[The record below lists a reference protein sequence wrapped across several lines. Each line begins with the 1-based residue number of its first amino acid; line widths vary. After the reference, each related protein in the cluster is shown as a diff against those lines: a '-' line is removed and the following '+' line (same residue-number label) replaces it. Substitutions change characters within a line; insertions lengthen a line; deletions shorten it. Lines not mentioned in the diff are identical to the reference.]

1 MKLATARPEPCTRA
15 STFKPMGAFVAIKKV
30 ALHCGETKDQLQLLQ
45 REIDLLKLLKNPYI
59 VEYRE
64 SFNTSDTLYIV
75 MEFIENGSLRR
86 S

>member
-1 MKLATARPEPCTRA
+1 MVVAE
-15 STFKPMGAFVAIKKV
+15 ST
-30 ALHCGETKDQLQLLQ
+30 GESKDQMQLLQ

-75 MEFIENGSLRR
+75 MEFIENGSLATIVKKFGKLREMAAH
-86 S
+86 